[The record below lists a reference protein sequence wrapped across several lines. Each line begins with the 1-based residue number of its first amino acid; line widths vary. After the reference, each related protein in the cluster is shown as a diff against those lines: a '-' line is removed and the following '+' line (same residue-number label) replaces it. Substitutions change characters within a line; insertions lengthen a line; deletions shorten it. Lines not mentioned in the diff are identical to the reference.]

1 MKIDAKKYDEIAR
14 EVFAPIYPVIAEQ
27 IKRKTGITQ
36 GTCLDVGCGSGYL
49 GLALVK
55 ITDLT
60 ICFFDQSAE
69 MLELVTRKISDNG
82 LTARAR
88 TLLGDVHAIPYSD
101 QSIELV
107 VSRGSIFFWEDRSQA
122 FREIYRVLTPGGM
135 AFVGGGFG
143 TPELKMGI
151 IDKIEERNKNSE
163 PEKFKAK
170 VGKNISK
177 DNEKLFRDEMQRA
190 GVATFEIIL
199 DDAGLWV
206 VMKK

>member
-1 MKIDAKKYDEIAR
+1 MNIDAKKYDEIAR

-27 IKRKTGITQ
+27 IKRKTGIIK

-49 GLALVK
+49 GMALAK

-60 ICFFDQSAE
+60 ICFFDQSEE

-82 LTARAR
+82 LTAKAR

-107 VSRGSIFFWEDRSQA
+107 ISRGSIFFWEDRSRA

-143 TPELKMGI
+143 TPELKMEI
-151 IDKIEERNKNSE
+151 IDRIEERNKDSE
-163 PEKFKAK
+163 TGNFKAK

-177 DNEKLFRDEMQRA
+177 DNERLFRDELQRA
-190 GVATFEIIL
+190 GVETFEIIL